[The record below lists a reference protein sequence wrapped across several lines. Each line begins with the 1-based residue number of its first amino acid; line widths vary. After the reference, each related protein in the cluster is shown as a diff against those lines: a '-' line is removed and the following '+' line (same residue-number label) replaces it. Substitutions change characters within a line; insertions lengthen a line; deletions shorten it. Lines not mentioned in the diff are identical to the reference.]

1 MLKANINYLRRGMII
16 MSNPVV
22 IVNDEKQLD
31 REETRLII
39 QMSLF
44 DDLTE
49 EDVIKTK
56 WLLKLYPGMLDII
69 KNYEL
74 NNKTLNNGMT
84 EYDLAAAH
92 GTLGKRETGKE
103 IISDVTANTVIL
115 KDKREVLY
123 VFYKERSRILGGV
136 INNIRDPHEL
146 MIAKLLFVDGM
157 RSKRAQGY
165 MTRVKRTDDIYPIGT
180 TTFFEKR
187 RNIIKNISNSL
198 KINRE
203 LDLIEIDYGPG
214 RNPEGECR
222 FIIMEWQ

>member
-1 MLKANINYLRRGMII
+1 MITKEVSAEREDTR
-16 MSNPVV
+16 M
-22 IVNDEKQLD
+22 IVQL
-31 REETRLII
+31 
-39 QMSLF
+39 SLF

-74 NNKTLNNGMT
+74 NNNTLTDGMT

-92 GTLGKRETGKE
+92 GSGKKE
-103 IISDVTANTVIL
+103 NEQDISNVTANTVIL

-123 VFYKERSRILGGV
+123 RFYKERSRVLSGV
-136 INNIRDPHEL
+136 INNIRDPHEK
-146 MIAKLLFVDGM
+146 MIAKLLFIDGM
-157 RSKRAQGY
+157 KSKRAQAH
-165 MTRVKRTDDIYPIGT
+165 MTRIKRTDDIWPIGT

-187 RNIIKNISNSL
+187 RNIIKNIANSL
-198 KINRE
+198 KLNRE

-214 RNPEGECR
+214 RDPEGECK
-222 FIIMEWQ
+222 FIIKEWS